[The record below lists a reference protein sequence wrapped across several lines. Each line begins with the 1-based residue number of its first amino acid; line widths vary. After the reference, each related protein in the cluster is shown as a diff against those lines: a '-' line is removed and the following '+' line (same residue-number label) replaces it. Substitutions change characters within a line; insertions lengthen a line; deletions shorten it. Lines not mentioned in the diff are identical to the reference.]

1 MIFCKRCG
9 YEGVYT
15 GRICPNCNNKIEL
28 TSEEI
33 QELLS
38 ELQRA
43 KAAGEYETV
52 VEDYKILSDFGHT
65 ESER

>member
-15 GRICPNCNNKIEL
+15 GKSCPNCNGEIEL
-28 TSEEI
+28 THEEI
-33 QELLS
+33 QSLLS

-43 KAAGEYETV
+43 KATGEYETV
-52 VEDYKILSDFGHT
+52 VEDYKILADFGHT
-65 ESER
+65 